1 MSRYLILKKKKKRKT
16 WQYLKCLIYAKKNVN
31 IIFSVSLI
39 IFFFYI
45 LEQNIVNKLFVVR
58 RTKY

>member
-1 MSRYLILKKKKKRKT
+1 MSRYLILKKKEKRKT